1 MKLIFF
7 SIIAFSMIGLI
18 FPSGFSS
25 TYVHETGYPFSIQYP
40 SGWYIFE
47 FDDEIEKIA
56 TEKFNGNT
64 SQAIRYLVN
73 LGVKFE
79 LIPKNELDKEKIEEI
94 TNEMNQKI
102 KDETIFSWIDSLEP
116 EQQKAIKNLIIL
128 KEE

>member
-1 MKLIFF
+1 MIKKSRLINLR
-7 SIIAFSMIGLI
+7 IEDQLL
-18 FPSGFSS
+18 
-25 TYVHETGYPFSIQYP
+25 
-40 SGWYIFE
+40 
-47 FDDEIEKIA
+47 DEIEKIA
-56 TEKFNGNT
+56 IEKFNENT

-102 KDETIFSWIDSLEP
+102 KDETIFAWIDSLEP
-116 EQQKAIKNLIIL
+116 EQQKAIKNLIDM

>member
-1 MKLIFF
+1 MIKKSRLINLR
-7 SIIAFSMIGLI
+7 IEDQLLN
-18 FPSGFSS
+18 
-25 TYVHETGYPFSIQYP
+25 
-40 SGWYIFE
+40 
-47 FDDEIEKIA
+47 EIEKIA
-56 TEKFNGNT
+56 IEKFDGNT

-102 KDETIFSWIDSLEP
+102 KDESIFSWIDSLEP

>member
-1 MKLIFF
+1 MIKKSRLINLR
-7 SIIAFSMIGLI
+7 IEDQLL
-18 FPSGFSS
+18 
-25 TYVHETGYPFSIQYP
+25 
-40 SGWYIFE
+40 
-47 FDDEIEKIA
+47 DEIEKIA

-102 KDETIFSWIDSLEP
+102 KDESIFSWIDSLEP

>member
-1 MKLIFF
+1 MIKKSRLINLR
-7 SIIAFSMIGLI
+7 IEDQLL
-18 FPSGFSS
+18 
-25 TYVHETGYPFSIQYP
+25 
-40 SGWYIFE
+40 
-47 FDDEIEKIA
+47 DEIEKIA

-94 TNEMNQKI
+94 TNEMNQKM
-102 KDETIFSWIDSLEP
+102 KDESIFPWLDSLQP
-116 EQQKAIKNLIIL
+116 SQQKAIKNWIDM

>member
-1 MKLIFF
+1 MIKKSRLINLR
-7 SIIAFSMIGLI
+7 IEDQLL
-18 FPSGFSS
+18 
-25 TYVHETGYPFSIQYP
+25 
-40 SGWYIFE
+40 
-47 FDDEIEKIA
+47 DEIEKIA
-56 TEKFNGNT
+56 IEKFNGNT

-102 KDETIFSWIDSLEP
+102 KDESFFSWIDSLEP
-116 EQQKAIKNLIIL
+116 EQQKAIKNWIDM